1 MVPSSVHRKAAPNTR
16 KNSPSGR
23 RSAPWSKPSRRTIT
37 SWKPTT
43 SGASDASPRR
53 MIAIRSSKGSDTLQQ
68 LMVSTRRCRRIA
80 LLHRLRGRSS
90 WLRSMSLRHSGCG
103 LDLRTFPDAGGDE
116 HEAQAADRAKCTRQL
131 PNGRGQTGIG
141 VPPDEDADGAL
152 CQQCLHFM
160 RGVHR
165 EDALTGIEH
174 ERAQD
179 LGVRKAE
186 RGQTY
191 AAPRGAPQPLPPSA
205 RPGAPAAPEA

>member
-1 MVPSSVHRKAAPNTR
+1 MECALTE
-16 KNSPSGR
+16 
-23 RSAPWSKPSRRTIT
+23 
-37 SWKPTT
+37 
-43 SGASDASPRR
+43 AS
-53 MIAIRSSKGSDTLQQ
+53 IRVSDGCSISLSCFFFFQAEDGIRDLTVTGVQTCALPIYTLQQ
-68 LMVSTRRCRRIA
+68 LIVSTRRCRRIA
-80 LLHRLRGRSS
+80 LLHPWCPASVSPALAARFPKSS
-90 WLRSMSLRHSGCG
+90 ARTRDEATTRKEFLVATMSLRHSGCG

-131 PNGRGQTGIG
+131 PNGRGETGIG

-179 LGVRKAE
+179 PGLRKAE
-186 RGQTY
+186 RGQTD
-191 AAPRGAPQPLPPSA
+191 AAASGAPQPFTP
-205 RPGAPAAPEA
+205 

>member
-1 MVPSSVHRKAAPNTR
+1 
-16 KNSPSGR
+16 
-23 RSAPWSKPSRRTIT
+23 
-37 SWKPTT
+37 
-43 SGASDASPRR
+43 
-53 MIAIRSSKGSDTLQQ
+53 
-68 LMVSTRRCRRIA
+68 MVSTRRWRRIA

-131 PNGRGQTGIG
+131 PNGRGETGIG
-141 VPPDEDADGAL
+141 VPPDEDADRAL
-152 CQQCLHFM
+152 CQQRLQVIL
-160 RGVHR
+160 GVQR

-179 LGVRKAE
+179 PGLRKAE

-191 AAPRGAPQPLPPSA
+191 AAASGAPQPFTPWA
-205 RPGAPAAPEA
+205 RAGEQVELGEHSNHDEEVQR